1 MKRRKFI
8 TLLGARRLRS
18 WLAVTAL
25 IVIAVSLAGIFVA
38 TIWDA
43 ERQEARVHVHFEIS
57 CSAQGQHQFDQG
69 MFFLHSLRFVD
80 SERLYTAIAAAEP
93 DCAMAYWG
101 IAMSRLKR
109 SVPHVPSMDDTAA
122 ARTALQ
128 RGQRARTA
136 TPRER
141 AYLAAVN
148 LLFGADGPA
157 VWQDR
162 TVAYEH
168 AMGAL
173 AAREPQDHEA
183 NVFYA
188 LALNLAS
195 LPEDKTYARQTK
207 AAEILLVQL
216 GETPNH
222 PGIPHY
228 LTTCLSLPSHIALDP
243 AVVDP
248 PRTAAT
254 IKTVLAIIATI
265 AVGAFFVAVL
275 PVWSGQRVARAVPL
289 GKEG

>member
-1 MKRRKFI
+1 M
-8 TLLGARRLRS
+8 RS

-25 IVIAVSLAGIFVA
+25 IIIAGSIAGIFGT

-43 ERQEARVHVHFEIS
+43 EQQEARTHVHFDIS
-57 CSAQGQHQFDQG
+57 CSAQSQRQFDQA

-80 SERLYTAIAAAEP
+80 SERLYTAIAAVEP

-109 SVPHVPSMDDTAA
+109 SIAHVPSMDDSSA
-122 ARTALQ
+122 ARVAVQ
-128 RGQRARTA
+128 RGLQARTA

-157 VWQDR
+157 DWPER

-183 NVFYA
+183 SVFYA

-216 GETPNH
+216 SEMPNH

-254 IKTVLAIIATI
+254 IETVLATIAII

-275 PVWSGQRVARAVPL
+275 PVWSGRRAARAVPL
-289 GKEG
+289 GKER

>member
-1 MKRRKFI
+1 M
-8 TLLGARRLRS
+8 RS

-25 IVIAVSLAGIFVA
+25 IIIAVSIAGIFA
-38 TIWDA
+38 TTIWDA
-43 ERQEARVHVHFEIS
+43 EQQEARTHVHFDIS
-57 CSAQGQHQFDQG
+57 CSAQSQHQFDQA

-80 SERLYTAIAAAEP
+80 SERLYTAIVAAEP

-109 SVPHVPSMDDTAA
+109 SIAHVPSMDDAAA
-122 ARTALQ
+122 ARAALQ
-128 RGQRARTA
+128 RGLQARTA
-136 TPRER
+136 TSRER
-141 AYLAAVN
+141 SYLAAVN
-148 LLFGADGPA
+148 LLFGAESPA
-157 VWQDR
+157 DWHDR

-173 AAREPQDHEA
+173 AARELQDHEA
-183 NVFYA
+183 SVFFA

-248 PRTAAT
+248 PRTATT
-254 IKTVLAIIATI
+254 IETVLATIAII

-275 PVWSGQRVARAVPL
+275 PVWSGRRAALPL
-289 GKEG
+289 GKKG